1 MNPLRLKMK
10 NWRIEAETWVKW
22 KIIVRWNIASLVV
35 RNSRVK
41 DKNRKL
47 IKTKRRREAKESWIR

>member
-1 MNPLRLKMK
+1 MNSFRVKMK
-10 NWRIEAETWVKW
+10 NWRIETETWVKR
-22 KIIVRWNIASLVV
+22 KIKVRWIIEVLVG

-47 IKTKRRREAKESWIR
+47 IKTKRRRKAKESWIR